1 MPVDIADWQEDRVG
15 EAMSLLA
22 DSAHASFPLWGYPQ
36 ALVQA
41 HEHAHLGGLEIEMLE
56 SLLLQQVAER
66 DSAVA
71 RTARQLRLLGRQ
83 LVWGIEDN
91 EQHEH

>member
-1 MPVDIADWQEDRVG
+1 
-15 EAMSLLA
+15 
-22 DSAHASFPLWGYPQ
+22 
-36 ALVQA
+36 
-41 HEHAHLGGLEIEMLE
+41 LEIEMLE